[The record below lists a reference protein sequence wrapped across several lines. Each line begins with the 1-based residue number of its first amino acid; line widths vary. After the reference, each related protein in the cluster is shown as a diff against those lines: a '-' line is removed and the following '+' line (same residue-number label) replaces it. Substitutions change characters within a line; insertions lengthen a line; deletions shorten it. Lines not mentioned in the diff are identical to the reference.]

1 MIVRKVYISLI
12 LVTKEQLRFV
22 EEKERLQA
30 GIKEI
35 QETILKIQNAIAE
48 SVKEEENKKKKME
61 DDLEIS
67 LKEIRDKIQ
76 VFEEESEKL

>member
-1 MIVRKVYISLI
+1 MIVRKVYISLN

-76 VFEEESEKL
+76 VFEEES